1 MIIDF
6 FEILGRGIIAA
17 RTGRS
22 EEALKYLTLAS
33 KIEPANPRVWLWM
46 AAAEDTYVKKQQYL
60 EQALRADPHNFV
72 AKVLLDQLGQKE
84 TANVQ
89 PASDFAVFTCPYCGG
104 KQQFDPD
111 ISGMRCEY
119 CKKVEPLY
127 LKNASDAESI
137 LDANLQDR
145 MENRSV
151 VEAQAV
157 CGACGAKTSLLK
169 NRTTLR
175 CPFCDADLVTIQP
188 ATPGIVTPTA
198 IVPFEYHTD
207 DIVKAIGD
215 YWNIQPAKIN
225 HLLDTREMIISSIYL
240 PCWSFDGRVQIR
252 CALNRRVS
260 AATYSSNERVILM
273 GEWPMEKSWF
283 EFDFDDHLVYAAHS
297 ISEDVMEKILPF
309 DVKSVLE
316 YRPEVLAG
324 WQSEYYQIT
333 LQDAAVVAQKRL
345 YDKGF
350 KKAASRGLFMEP
362 SQMLHDDVRLV
373 DQTYKLIL
381 LPVYIILRT
390 VSGRTQRILI
400 NGQNGKIADQQ
411 SNRTNLV
418 ALLTNVFAHKAT
430 NE

>member
-1 MIIDF
+1 
-6 FEILGRGIIAA
+6 
-17 RTGRS
+17 
-22 EEALKYLTLAS
+22 
-33 KIEPANPRVWLWM
+33 
-46 AAAEDTYVKKQQYL
+46 
-60 EQALRADPHNFV
+60 
-72 AKVLLDQLGQKE
+72 
-84 TANVQ
+84 
-89 PASDFAVFTCPYCGG
+89 
-104 KQQFDPD
+104 
-111 ISGMRCEY
+111 
-119 CKKVEPLY
+119 
-127 LKNASDAESI
+127 
-137 LDANLQDR
+137 
-145 MENRSV
+145 
-151 VEAQAV
+151 
-157 CGACGAKTSLLK
+157 
-169 NRTTLR
+169 
-175 CPFCDADLVTIQP
+175 
-188 ATPGIVTPTA
+188 
-198 IVPFEYHTD
+198 
-207 DIVKAIGD
+207 
-215 YWNIQPAKIN
+215 
-225 HLLDTREMIISSIYL
+225 
-240 PCWSFDGRVQIR
+240 
-252 CALNRRVS
+252 
-260 AATYSSNERVILM
+260 M